1 MASITERCRTY
12 RPLDAPHDFD
22 PDSGW
27 CIHGCGHKADGRV
40 INMTTGRTI
49 RAARTNYQ
57 PPAPPAPPA
66 PEHTQLAIE
75 DHA

>member
-1 MASITERCRTY
+1 MTSTTERCRLY

-27 CIHGCGHKADGRV
+27 CIHGCGHKSDGRL

-49 RAARTNYQ
+49 RAARPDYQ
-57 PPAPPAPPA
+57 PAPAPL
-66 PEHTQLAIE
+66 PEQPQLAIE
-75 DHA
+75 ETPE